1 MKVEI
6 EVQVTKQVRQYE
18 PLTVRIKAE
27 DDVNRTEDYTSLR
40 DQVTAMVQD
49 TLATNLEVYKK

>member
-6 EVQVTKQVRQYE
+6 EISVTRQIRQYE

-27 DDVNRTEDYTSLR
+27 GDVHNTEDYKKLR
-40 DQVTAMVQD
+40 DQVSAMVED
-49 TLATNLEVYKK
+49 TLETNLETYRK

>member
-27 DDVNRTEDYTSLR
+27 SDVHNTEDYKSLR

-49 TLATNLEVYKK
+49 TLATNLDIYRH

>member
-27 DDVNRTEDYTSLR
+27 DNVNRTEDYTSLR

>member
-1 MKVEI
+1 MKIEI

-27 DDVNRTEDYTSLR
+27 DEVNRTEDYTSLR

>member
-6 EVQVTKQVRQYE
+6 EVSVTKQVRQYE

-27 DDVNRTEDYTSLR
+27 DEVKDTAEYKSLR

-49 TLATNLEVYKK
+49 TLATNLEVYRK

>member
-27 DDVNRTEDYTSLR
+27 DEVNRTEDYTSLR

>member
-18 PLTVRIKAE
+18 PLTVRIKTE
-27 DDVNRTEDYTSLR
+27 GDVNRTEDYTSLR

>member
-1 MKVEI
+1 MKMEI

-27 DDVNRTEDYTSLR
+27 SDVYNTEDYKSLR

-49 TLATNLEVYKK
+49 TLATNIDIYRK

>member
-18 PLTVRIKAE
+18 PLTVRTKAE
-27 DDVNRTEDYTSLR
+27 DDVHRTEDYTSLR

-49 TLATNLEVYKK
+49 TLATNLDVYKK